1 MSSTLS
7 RQFTS
12 RPPFRAHWRV
22 GMLAIVAL
30 SLASCV
36 SGPLQDAKRKD
47 LADRIGD
54 RGELPVAVEVP
65 FEIDDEM
72 RKWVHQVP
80 TGGEPEQRLEQLLR
94 AVLRRDGKDLTYVHG
109 HTGSA
114 REVWQTHQANCLSFA
129 QLYVGLA
136 REIGIPVYFLRVADL
151 QSFEREGDLIVAS
164 EHITAAYGPPT
175 RRRIVEFTS
184 RPFGEYHEVEPISD
198 VTATALYYSN
208 IGAER
213 IRAGRFAEAESLLRT
228 AVQLDP
234 ELGDGWVNLG
244 VALLRGDRVADA
256 ESAFRRALEA
266 NPRLL
271 PAYQNL
277 AALLERAGRGEE
289 AAALLAI
296 TDQRMNR
303 NPFSYLALGDVA
315 LRGGNVAQAE
325 RFYRRALRM
334 GAANAEP
341 MAALGRCAMASGRRR
356 DAQRWL
362 ARALSADPGNE
373 RALELARILFGPV
386 AASQLA
392 VGE

>member
-1 MSSTLS
+1 MSLILS
-7 RQFTS
+7 SKVTS
-12 RPPFRAHWRV
+12 PPTSRAHWRV
-22 GMLAIVAL
+22 GLTAVVAL
-30 SLASCV
+30 SLASCM
-36 SGPLQDAKRKD
+36 SGTPHDAKKTD
-47 LADRIGD
+47 LAARISD
-54 RGELPVAVEVP
+54 RGELPVAVAVP

-72 RKWVHQVP
+72 RRWVHQVP

-94 AVLRRDGKDLTYVHG
+94 AVLRRDGKEMTYVHG

-114 REVWQTHQANCLSFA
+114 REVWRTNQANCLSFA
-129 QLYVGLA
+129 QLFVGLA
-136 REIGIPVYFLRVADL
+136 REVGIPVYFLRVADL
-151 QSFEREGDLIVAS
+151 QSFERHGDLIVAS

-184 RPFGEYHEVEPISD
+184 RPFGEYHQVEPISD
-198 VTATALYYSN
+198 ITAMALYYSN
-208 IGAER
+208 LGAER
-213 IRAGRFAEAESLLRT
+213 IRDGHFSEAEALLRT
-228 AVQLDP
+228 AVRLDP

-244 VALLRGDRVADA
+244 VALLRLDRVADA

-277 AALLERAGRGEE
+277 ASLLERGGRGEE
-289 AAALLAI
+289 ARALLAV

-325 RFYRRALRM
+325 RFYRRALSM
-334 GAANAEP
+334 SSEHAEP
-341 MAALGRCAMASGRRR
+341 LAALGRCAMASGRRR

-362 ARALSADPGNE
+362 ARALSADPANE

-386 AASQLA
+386 AASHLA
-392 VGE
+392 VGD